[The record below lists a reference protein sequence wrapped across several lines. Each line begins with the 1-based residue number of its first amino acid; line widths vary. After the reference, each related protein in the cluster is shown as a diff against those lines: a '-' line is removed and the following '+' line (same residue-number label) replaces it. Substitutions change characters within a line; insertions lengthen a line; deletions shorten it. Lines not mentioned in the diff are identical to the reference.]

1 MSAPEASARKMSEKE
16 AAEHAAAILEMFAVL
31 STLDDSES
39 APRLRIVAS
48 DDDTLTHDL
57 FEVPAF
63 LSRA

>member
-1 MSAPEASARKMSEKE
+1 MSERD
-16 AAEHAAAILEMFAVL
+16 AAQHAAAILEMFTIL
-31 STLDDSES
+31 SALDESES
-39 APRLRIVAS
+39 APRLRIVAN